1 MLISAE
7 VRREGFAPREN
18 RRIASVPRPRSR
30 IVVGDR
36 MIFLQVHSDSGDR
49 FFRIVIV
56 LSGPFRLGVQTA
68 KNSLGHG
75 EFHPRPAAPVGGP
88 ILQKI
93 QLPLAEQLRRWSVA
107 LRRRIPGWVER
118 KSVDN
123 VRAGQLLL
131 RRRFPFSVF
140 QDREAYSAP

>member
-7 VRREGFAPREN
+7 VRREGFAPLEN
-18 RRIASVPRPRSR
+18 RRIASVLGPRAR

-36 MIFLQVHSDSGDR
+36 MIVLQVHSNERNR
-49 FFRIVIV
+49 FLRVVIV
-56 LSGPFRLGVQTA
+56 RSDPFRLGVQAA

-75 EFHPRPAAPVGGP
+75 EFHPRPAAPVGCP
-88 ILQKI
+88 ILQEI
-93 QLPLAEQLRRWSVA
+93 QLALAEQLRRGSVA

-131 RRRFPFSVF
+131 RRRLPFPIF
-140 QDREAYSAP
+140 QNPEAYAAP